1 MAAPANTE
9 DYIMFIFWIK
19 FIAISFGTG
28 AGLLALLL
36 RPNPY
41 CLTLT
46 LLGVIFVLIGLLL

>member
-1 MAAPANTE
+1 
-9 DYIMFIFWIK
+9 MFIFWIK